1 MARFIKPA
9 EIREKYGIS
18 KNFFY
23 KLVKKG
29 FLKRRMIGRKRRGM
43 YFDEDVER
51 ALQIKQGGEI

>member
-1 MARFIKPA
+1 MARFIRPA

-29 FLKRRMIGRKRRGM
+29 FLKRRLVGRKRRGI
-43 YFDEDVER
+43 YLDEDVEK
-51 ALQIKQGGEI
+51 ALQIK